1 MAWFKIP
8 IKKFVIKLLNFNI
21 ENKNNKKQ
29 SHNQIHG
36 DCIAGDKIIYNV
48 EKSQTPPAIKLS
60 SEAEQLLRTWVQ
72 DFDNTIA
79 IQHFQTATYIN
90 GQEVQKGWRIL
101 LQELEQKNM
110 IQYINGSDEFVLTLQ
125 AKFYLEG
132 DHE

>member
-1 MAWFKIP
+1 M
-8 IKKFVIKLLNFNI
+8 KLAL
-21 ENKNNKKQ
+21 ESKNNKKQ

-60 SEAEQLLRTWVQ
+60 SEAEQLLRTWAQ

-90 GQEVQKGWRIL
+90 GQEVQRGWRLL

>member
-1 MAWFKIP
+1 MW
-8 IKKFVIKLLNFNI
+8 
-21 ENKNNKKQ
+21 KNLKRPL
-29 SHNQIHG
+29 QI
-36 DCIAGDKIIYNV
+36 IFNV

-60 SEAEQLLRTWVQ
+60 SEAEQLLRTWAQ

-90 GQEVQKGWRIL
+90 GQEVQRGWRLL

-132 DHE
+132 DHESYFQ

>member
-1 MAWFKIP
+1 MTWFKAP
-8 IKKFVIKLLNFNI
+8 IKNFVMKLLNFNI
-21 ENKNNKKQ
+21 ESKNNKKQ

-36 DCIAGDKIIYNV
+36 DYIAGNKIIFNV

-60 SEAEQLLRTWVQ
+60 SEAEQLLRTWAQ

-90 GQEVQKGWRIL
+90 GQEVQRGWRLL